1 MLVEFWLGL
10 SHWLGDDCDSINTI
24 TTLGPA
30 VQYYILT
37 KNAKFTQVLSWL
49 GMHNV
54 AYSVHLNRTR
64 FVLDTHSRLHTEF
77 MLLYSDAVDAVDPNA
92 DLVTGL
98 IA

>member
-1 MLVEFWLGL
+1 MLDEFWHG
-10 SHWLGDDCDSINTI
+10 SRHWLGNDCHSINTI

-37 KNAKFTQVLSWL
+37 QNSRFTQVLSWL
-49 GMHNV
+49 GQHGIH
-54 AYSVHLNRTR
+54 YSVHLNRTR
-64 FVLDTHSRLHTEF
+64 FLLDTDSRLHTEF
-77 MLLYSDAVDAVDPNA
+77 MLLYSESIGVVDPDA

>member
-1 MLVEFWLGL
+1 M
-10 SHWLGDDCDSINTI
+10 
-24 TTLGPA
+24 
-30 VQYYILT
+30 QYYILT

-64 FVLDTHSRLHTEF
+64 FVLDTHTRLHTEF
-77 MLLYSDAVDAVDPNA
+77 MLLYSESIGVVDPDA

>member
-1 MLVEFWLGL
+1 M
-10 SHWLGDDCDSINTI
+10 
-24 TTLGPA
+24 TLGPA

-77 MLLYSDAVDAVDPNA
+77 MLLYSDAVDAVDPRA
-92 DLVTGL
+92 DLVTGMR
-98 IA
+98 I